1 MQLMANFAQRRTEK
15 IVKLPLK
22 VKKRVDSLL
31 EHYKT
36 PEFSLEKG
44 VEENDQL
51 LQEEKVLLDQ
61 VIEQIQ
67 SVENEGSN
75 EIKDEIEGLCGQLED
90 LNEDNISNIKE

>member
-1 MQLMANFAQRRTEK
+1 M
-15 IVKLPLK
+15 
-22 VKKRVDSLL
+22 
-31 EHYKT
+31 
-36 PEFSLEKG
+36 
-44 VEENDQL
+44 
-51 LQEEKVLLDQ
+51 LLDQ